1 MQTSPPSMDTEYKR
15 KRVAKA
21 CQRCR
26 SMKSKCDGQ
35 RPACGRCRGYG
46 YTCSYR
52 LQRPRLRGG
61 TDGHTSHSI
70 SERLPDLCDA
80 IHQQERLLDHVI
92 SLLPSGPERETLQL
106 KSSSVKKQLDNA
118 ISSTKA
124 EVLPNAEA
132 TESRSKSPSGG
143 VDRSPGY
150 LGEVSDIRF
159 VNVVKKFLQ
168 VQDGT
173 ATMQEDF
180 ESYDQGENL
189 VSSNKI
195 SCPTILLPTFE
206 EARHNIDAYFTTI
219 HIAYPFIPKIPFI
232 QHYKTLRDYETP
244 QAQSC
249 NNNIERALSY
259 TICAIGAY
267 YRTLPGKEESAD
279 SLNEKLYS
287 YAMALAPASN
297 MERSLAQV
305 SLLLARCFYLLV
317 LCRTES
323 CWTIL
328 GQAVRV
334 AQSIGLHIEGEDSGH
349 TKPSHSPEIEKRR
362 RVWYSVYVLD
372 RLLSLQLGRPPA
384 IHDDDFNV
392 PLPDRAC
399 DSDIGWTGEVVEKR
413 TGNDPSSGDYFLAV
427 IAFSA
432 IVGRVLRSLYCPRRS
447 HFTSEDLLSTKDLDR
462 QLIEWKLALPRT
474 LRFDLGHAFEQLPVF
489 KTQRNMLAVKF
500 HHLRALIYRP
510 YLCHPL
516 LMHLGNPNATISQL
530 DWPPIRAYEKA
541 CISEARETARLL
553 HGISSKE
560 ELVHGFPWWQMIS
573 CLVCASSILLVSSMF
588 AESTLELSSE
598 FDTAGLSDD
607 AETCLKVF
615 DALSINSP
623 GARIARD
630 MMKALKECGV
640 RWKDGSNE
648 TPRYIQEGAKALD
661 HPSSFQN
668 QLPHLNTMTT
678 PSYTGDY
685 MQHLSLSG
693 SLMPT
698 NSCWPPEIVDSM
710 AWSAQFFDFG
720 HGRSSYV
727 ECLGQEE
734 YESTE
739 SF

>member
-1 MQTSPPSMDTEYKR
+1 MDTEYKR

-46 YTCSYR
+46 YACSYR
-52 LQRPRLRGG
+52 LQRPRLRPG
-61 TDGHTSHSI
+61 TDDRTSHSI
-70 SERLPDLCDA
+70 SEGLPDLYDA
-80 IHQQERLLDHVI
+80 LHQQEELLVHVI
-92 SLLPSGPERETLQL
+92 SLLPPGTEQEALQL
-106 KSSSVKKQLDNA
+106 KSSSIKSQLDNA
-118 ISSTKA
+118 ISNAKA
-124 EVLPNAEA
+124 EVLLREVAS
-132 TESRSKSPSGG
+132 ESGSKSPSGS
-143 VDRSPGY
+143 VDQSPGY

-168 VQDGT
+168 TQDGT
-173 ATMQEDF
+173 TMMQKDF

-189 VSSNKI
+189 VSSNKV

-206 EARHNIDAYFTTI
+206 KAKHYIDAYFTTI
-219 HIAYPFIPKIPFI
+219 HIAYPFIPETPFI
-232 QHYKTLRDYETP
+232 QHFKTLSDSDTP
-244 QAQSC
+244 KAQSC
-249 NNNIERALSY
+249 NNIETALSY

-287 YAMALAPASN
+287 YALTLAPASN

-317 LCRTES
+317 VCRTES

-349 TKPSHSPEIEKRR
+349 TNLSHSPEVEKRR

-392 PLPDRAC
+392 PLPDRAS
-399 DSDIGWTGEVVEKR
+399 DSEIDWTGEVVEKR
-413 TGNDPSSGDYFLAV
+413 TGNSPSSGDYFLAV
-427 IAFSA
+427 IAFSG

-447 HFTSEDLLSTKDLDR
+447 HFTAEDLLSTKDLDR
-462 QLIEWKLALPRT
+462 QLIDWKLALPRA
-474 LRFDLGHAFEQLPVF
+474 LRFDLGHTFEQLPIF
-489 KTQRNMLAVKF
+489 KTQRNMLAIKF

-516 LMHLGNPNATISQL
+516 LMHLGNPDATISPL
-530 DWPPIRAYEKA
+530 DWSPIRAYERA

-588 AESTLELSSE
+588 AESTFELSSE
-598 FDTAGLSDD
+598 LDTAGLSDD

-630 MMKALKECGV
+630 MMKALKDCGA
-640 RWKDGSNE
+640 RWKGESNG
-648 TPRYIQEGAKALD
+648 TPRYIQEGTKALD
-661 HPSSFQN
+661 NTSSFQN

-698 NSCWPPEIVDSM
+698 NSSWPAEIVDSM

-720 HGRSSYV
+720 HGRSSYM

-734 YESTE
+734 HESSE

>member
-1 MQTSPPSMDTEYKR
+1 MDTEYKR

-35 RPACGRCRGYG
+35 RPACSRCRGYG
-46 YTCSYR
+46 YTCAYR
-52 LQRPRLRGG
+52 LQRPRLRAG
-61 TDGHTSHSI
+61 TDDRFSHSI

-92 SLLPSGPERETLQL
+92 SLLPSGSEQEAVLL
-106 KSSSVKKQLDNA
+106 KSSSVKSQLDNA
-118 ISSTKA
+118 ICSMKV
-124 EVLPNAEA
+124 EVLPHAVA
-132 TESRSKSPSGG
+132 SESRSKSTPSSC
-143 VDRSPGY
+143 VDRPPGY

-159 VNVVKKFLQ
+159 VNLVKRFLQ
-168 VQDGT
+168 IQDGT
-173 ATMQEDF
+173 AMTQKDF

-189 VSSNKI
+189 VPSNEVP
-195 SCPTILLPTFE
+195 CPTILLPAFE
-206 EARHNIDAYFTTI
+206 EAKHYIDAYFTTI
-219 HIAYPFIPKIPFI
+219 HIAYPFIPESPFI
-232 QHYKTLRDYETP
+232 QIYKTIRDNDSP
-244 QAQSC
+244 KAQSC
-249 NNNIERALSY
+249 NNIETALLY

-267 YRTLPGKEESAD
+267 YRTLPGKEESID
-279 SLNEKLYS
+279 TLYEKLYS
-287 YAMALAPASN
+287 YALTLAPASN

-317 LCRTES
+317 VCRTERLAPYVSQAIRKYINNHYS

-334 AQSIGLHIEGEDSGH
+334 AQSIGLHIESEESDN
-349 TKPSHSPEIEKRR
+349 TKTTHSPEIEKRR
-362 RVWYSVYVLD
+362 RVWYSIYVLD

-392 PLPDRAC
+392 PLPARAS
-399 DSDIGWTGEVVEKR
+399 DSEIDWTGEGVEER
-413 TGNDPSSGDYFLAV
+413 SSNSPSSGDYFLA
-427 IAFSA
+427 
-432 IVGRVLRSLYCPRRS
+432 
-447 HFTSEDLLSTKDLDR
+447 
-462 QLIEWKLALPRT
+462 
-474 LRFDLGHAFEQLPVF
+474 
-489 KTQRNMLAVKF
+489 RNMLAIKY

-516 LMHLGNPNATISQL
+516 LIHLGDPNATISQL
-530 DWPPIRAYEKA
+530 DWPPIRAYERA

-573 CLVCASSILLVSSMF
+573 CLVCASSILLVSSIF

-615 DALSINSP
+615 DALSVNSP

-630 MMKALKECGV
+630 MMKTLKECGV
-640 RWKDGSNE
+640 RWKDASGG
-648 TPRYIQEGAKALD
+648 TPRDVQEGAKTFNNS
-661 HPSSFQN
+661 PSFQS
-668 QLPHLNTMTT
+668 QLPHLNTIAT
-678 PSYTGDY
+678 SLYTGDY
-685 MQHLSLSG
+685 GQHMPISG
-693 SLMPT
+693 NLMPT
-698 NSCWPPEIVDSM
+698 SCWPAEIVDSM

-720 HGRSSYV
+720 HGRSSHT
-727 ECLGQEE
+727 EGLGQAQHENNKDL
-734 YESTE
+734 
-739 SF
+739 

>member
-1 MQTSPPSMDTEYKR
+1 MDTEYKR

-35 RPACGRCRGYG
+35 RPACSRCRGYG
-46 YTCSYR
+46 YTCAYR
-52 LQRPRLRGG
+52 LQRPRLRAG
-61 TDGHTSHSI
+61 TDDRFSHSI

-92 SLLPSGPERETLQL
+92 SLLPSGSEQEAVLL
-106 KSSSVKKQLDNA
+106 KSSSVKSQLDNA
-118 ISSTKA
+118 ICSMKV
-124 EVLPNAEA
+124 EVLPHAVA
-132 TESRSKSPSGG
+132 SESRSKSTPSSC
-143 VDRSPGY
+143 VDRPPGY

-159 VNVVKKFLQ
+159 VNLVKRFLQ
-168 VQDGT
+168 IQDGT
-173 ATMQEDF
+173 AMTQKDF

-189 VSSNKI
+189 VPSNEVP
-195 SCPTILLPTFE
+195 CPTILLPAFE
-206 EARHNIDAYFTTI
+206 EAKHYIDAYFTTI
-219 HIAYPFIPKIPFI
+219 HIAYPFIPESPFI
-232 QHYKTLRDYETP
+232 QIYKTIRDNDSP
-244 QAQSC
+244 KAQSC
-249 NNNIERALSY
+249 NNIETALLY

-267 YRTLPGKEESAD
+267 YRTLPGKEESID
-279 SLNEKLYS
+279 TLYEKLYS
-287 YAMALAPASN
+287 YALTLAPASN

-317 LCRTES
+317 VCRTES

-334 AQSIGLHIEGEDSGH
+334 AQSIGLHIESEESDN
-349 TKPSHSPEIEKRR
+349 TKTTHSPEIEKRR
-362 RVWYSVYVLD
+362 RVWYSIYVLD

-392 PLPDRAC
+392 PLPARAS
-399 DSDIGWTGEVVEKR
+399 DSEIDWTGEGVEER
-413 TGNDPSSGDYFLAV
+413 SSNSPSSGDYFLAV

-447 HFTSEDLLSTKDLDR
+447 HFASEDLLSTKDLDR
-462 QLIEWKLALPRT
+462 QLIDWKISLPRA
-474 LRFDLGHAFEQLPVF
+474 LRFDLGHTFEQSYIL
-489 KTQRNMLAVKF
+489 KRQRNMLAIKY

-516 LMHLGNPNATISQL
+516 LIHLGDPNATISQL
-530 DWPPIRAYEKA
+530 DWPPIRAYERA

-573 CLVCASSILLVSSMF
+573 CLVCASSILLVSSIF

-615 DALSINSP
+615 DALSVNSP

-630 MMKALKECGV
+630 MMKTLKECGV
-640 RWKDGSNE
+640 RWKDASGG
-648 TPRYIQEGAKALD
+648 TPRDVQEGAKTFNNS
-661 HPSSFQN
+661 PSFQS
-668 QLPHLNTMTT
+668 QLPHLNTIAT
-678 PSYTGDY
+678 SLYTGDY
-685 MQHLSLSG
+685 GQHMPISG
-693 SLMPT
+693 NLMPT
-698 NSCWPPEIVDSM
+698 SCWPAEIVDSM

-720 HGRSSYV
+720 HGRSSHT
-727 ECLGQEE
+727 EGLGQAQHENNKDL
-734 YESTE
+734 
-739 SF
+739 